1 MTTVSRFNP
10 WLFAT
15 KPQPRARFRLF
26 CFPYAGGGAS
36 IYQVWGTTLTSEIE
50 VCPVQLPGRENRM
63 KERAITDFAELIEV
77 LIEVLQ
83 PSFNLPFAFFGH
95 SMGALISFGLTR
107 ELRRRGY
114 PLPAHLFASA
124 YRAPQLPNQDEPPL
138 HSLPEGVLVQ
148 KLLEM
153 NGTKR
158 EILDDPELRSF
169 ILPILRADFSVCESY
184 GYTEET
190 PLPCPVTAFGGLQ
203 DSRVSRQSLMA
214 WREQT
219 SEQFALRMLPGD
231 HFFLQ
236 NMRTPLLQII
246 TQKLNQ
252 QSLAPPAPN
261 VASASSPAQTA
272 SSE

>member
-1 MTTVSRFNP
+1 MNTVSQCNP

-15 KPQPRARFRLF
+15 KSRPYARLRLF

-36 IYQVWGTTLTSEIE
+36 IYQIWNTILASEIE

-63 KERAITDFAELIEV
+63 KERAIADFAELIETLV
-77 LIEVLQ
+77 DVLQ
-83 PSFNLPFAFFGH
+83 PYLNQPFAFFGH
-95 SMGALISFGLTR
+95 SMGALISFGLSR
-107 ELRRRGY
+107 ELRRQGH
-114 PLPAHLFASA
+114 PLPVHLFASA
-124 YRAPQLPNQDEPPL
+124 YRAPQFPNQDEPPL
-138 HSLPEGVLVQ
+138 HSLPESVLVK

-153 NGTKR
+153 NGTRR

-184 GYTEET
+184 VHTAEA
-190 PLPCPVTAFGGLQ
+190 PLPCPITAFGGLQ

-219 SEQFALRMLPGD
+219 SDQFALRMLPGD

-252 QSLAPPAPN
+252 RPVGAADN
-261 VASASSPAQTA
+261 SA
-272 SSE
+272 